1 MFYLDPVTPDLFSDA
16 PVNFAALILVIEREI
31 RVFLKD
37 PNFAHPLGTDPAG
50 GDIRHTTIF
59 EMKPRVGD
67 IFVTAEHRDADRVD
81 TPKRRAYK
89 MENDLQV
96 VDHQI
101 EYDAD
106 IRAAFRVRREPMR
119 FYKSRMGQMFFERAE
134 HWVKTFDMTH
144 LQYEIAARC
153 QFRELG
159 RLRGIVGDRLLN

>member
-16 PVNFAALILVIEREI
+16 PVNVAALILVIEREI

-67 IFVTAEHRDADRVD
+67 IFATAEHRDADRVD

-89 MENDLQV
+89 MENDLEV

-106 IRAAFRVRREPMR
+106 IRGAFRVRREPIR
-119 FYKSRMGQMFFERAE
+119 YYNSRMGQMFFERAW
-134 HWVKTFDMTH
+134 HWISMFVMAH
-144 LQYEIAARC
+144 LHDDIA
-153 QFRELG
+153 G
-159 RLRGIVGDRLLN
+159 